1 MEIQFS
7 VKSDETIGE
16 NMGFYLNLKRKAFRL
31 KRFLLGHEGRKR
43 KYKQAKKP
51 SWMRP
56 MTYGYQ
62 VVESNMAR
70 DGSDD
75 SDFDSVVAQREEMD
89 QTELWYFGIFDA
101 LIGDKVTKY
110 MQSYFFDKMLQETH
124 IRRKSKEALK
134 RAYLGVRAMIREQHK
149 LEETCRMGSASVMLI
164 DGEKLV
170 VANMGDYRIVVCR
183 DGIAHQTTGT
193 YLQSAKIHWSRRFFA
208 GNAAGAKHSRGSDL
222 SVRSERIDSDTEFL
236 ILASNGIWEV
246 MKNQEAVNLISHI
259 EDPQEAAECLAKEA
273 LIRMSKSSI
282 SCLIIRFD

>member
-1 MEIQFS
+1 
-7 VKSDETIGE
+7 
-16 NMGFYLNLKRKAFRL
+16 MGFYLNLKRKAFRL

-208 GNAAGAKHSRGSDL
+208 ACQSGNAAGAKHSRGSDL